1 MPFNDET
8 LKIANM
14 YEKVK
19 YLSGKFIGNSIGCF
33 ILALLFVEGPSQK
46 VLLGAIFLAFGTMWL
61 FLGLRFK
68 KKLKLKSPDAENP
81 MFRKN
86 TYKITEVALRIA
98 LIISIVLFLKNYLYF
113 NIVAILT
120 GVSYLIWLIK
130 ETLQIEKYLKAHP
143 SQPLQNIN

>member
-1 MPFNDET
+1 
-8 LKIANM
+8 M

-33 ILALLFVEGPSQK
+33 ILALLFIEGPSQK
-46 VLLGAIFLAFGTMWL
+46 VLLGAIFLAFGTLWL

-68 KKLKLKSPDAENP
+68 KKLKLKTPETENL
-81 MFRKN
+81 MFSKN

-98 LIISIVLFLKNYLYF
+98 LIISIVLSLKNYPYF

-120 GVSYLIWLIK
+120 GATYLFWLIK
-130 ETLQIEKYLKAHP
+130 ETLVIEKYLKE
-143 SQPLQNIN
+143 SSNQPLQNIN